1 MIKPLQ
7 IGNVT
12 LENNLI
18 LAPMAGVSDVGFRS
32 LAVSYGA
39 DFAETEMVS
48 AKALIYNNAK
58 TLDLLN
64 TAENERI
71 KVVQLFGHE
80 PEVFASAVK
89 HDALKK
95 FDAIDINMGCPAPK
109 IVGNGDGSALLKDI
123 NLARE
128 IIEACV
134 KNSDKPIIVKFRAGW
149 DENSIVAVDFAKMCE
164 KAGASAI
171 TIHGRVRSQFFSGTV
186 DYNIIKAVKK
196 AVKIPVIANGDVIEK
211 ESYLRLLE
219 TGCDAVMIGRGAT
232 GRPYIFSEV
241 LGREFEKNI
250 MADIEKHVQVL
261 RQFYPDNMISKE
273 MKKHLLWYLKGER
286 NAKEIKIKILSLTD
300 INEMIEL
307 LKSYFKK
314 PKN

>member
-1 MIKPLQ
+1 ME
-7 IGNVT
+7 IGNIK
-12 LENNLI
+12 LKNNLI

-48 AKALIYNNAK
+48 AKALTYNNEK

-64 TAENERI
+64 TADNETI

-80 PEVFASAVK
+80 PDVFAKAVK
-89 HDALKK
+89 HKALEK

-134 KNSDKPIIVKFRAGW
+134 KNTNKPIIVKFRAGW
-149 DENSIVAVDFAKMCE
+149 DENSVIAVEFAKMCE

-171 TIHGRVRSQFFSGTV
+171 TVHGRVRQQFFSGMV
-186 DYNIIKAVKK
+186 DYEIIKAVKN
-196 AVKIPVIANGDVIEK
+196 AVSIPVIGNGDVFDR
-211 ESYLRLLE
+211 ESYLKLLE

-241 LGREFEKNI
+241 LGVPFEKNV
-250 MADIEKHVQVL
+250 MADIEKHIEVL
-261 RQFYPDNMISKE
+261 RKFYPDNMISKE

-286 NAKEIKIKILSLTD
+286 NVKEIKLKILTLND
-300 INEMIEL
+300 INEMLEL